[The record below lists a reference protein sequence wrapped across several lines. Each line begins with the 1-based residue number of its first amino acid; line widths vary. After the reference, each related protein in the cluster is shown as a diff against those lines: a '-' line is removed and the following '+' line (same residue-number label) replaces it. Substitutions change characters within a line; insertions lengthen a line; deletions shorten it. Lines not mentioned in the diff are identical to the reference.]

1 EGVARG
7 AAWRGFFES
16 LVGACRATTVVT
28 GSGLRLWVCAERLG
42 QVTRVLPDASP
53 EPRIEAVDGV
63 RGAAAGTAEASLVEL
78 LRGRLETLGP
88 VTAAALTG
96 PFAIDVNKVN
106 NALQLLELE
115 GFVMRGRFR
124 NLAGNE
130 EEWCERR
137 LLARIN
143 RYTIKRLRKQV
154 EPVSPAVYMQFL
166 FAWHE
171 IGAEDAQG
179 PDAVRR
185 ALDRLR
191 GFAAPAGA
199 WESALL
205 PVRAHGFVHVYLD
218 ELLTS
223 GEFMWLR
230 PGAEARAAPKQGPV
244 RNTPITLV
252 DRAELDVWRPL
263 FARHAESELSSSA
276 QRVRAALRE
285 HRATFFSDLVRV
297 TGLLRTQ
304 VETAL
309 GELVANGLVTSDSFA
324 GLRALITPSAKRAS
338 FSRPRR
344 RGRASVDAGGRWSLL
359 DEELSSGTDF
369 SDEAAERIAFALL
382 DRYGVVFRQLL
393 QRESRRLPPWR
404 QLWRIFRRLEARG
417 EVRGGRFVSG
427 FAGEQFAWPD
437 AIDALRRV
445 RRDGRSDTGRQALI
459 AAADPLNLAGIVTP
473 GTRVPATTRNRLL
486 YRDGVPVALYVGG
499 DFQWLGEPDAADEW
513 TARNLL
519 IRNDPQLTY
528 IPGSPRLS

>member
-1 EGVARG
+1 
-7 AAWRGFFES
+7 
-16 LVGACRATTVVT
+16 
-28 GSGLRLWVCAERLG
+28 
-42 QVTRVLPDASP
+42 
-53 EPRIEAVDGV
+53 
-63 RGAAAGTAEASLVEL
+63 
-78 LRGRLETLGP
+78 
-88 VTAAALTG
+88 
-96 PFAIDVNKVN
+96 
-106 NALQLLELE
+106 
-115 GFVMRGRFR
+115 
-124 NLAGNE
+124 
-130 EEWCERR
+130 
-137 LLARIN
+137 
-143 RYTIKRLRKQV
+143 
-154 EPVSPAVYMQFL
+154 
-166 FAWHE
+166 
-171 IGAEDAQG
+171 
-179 PDAVRR
+179 
-185 ALDRLR
+185 
-191 GFAAPAGA
+191 
-199 WESALL
+199 
-205 PVRAHGFVHVYLD
+205 
-218 ELLTS
+218 
-223 GEFMWLR
+223 MWLR

-528 IPGSPRLS
+528 ISGSPRLS